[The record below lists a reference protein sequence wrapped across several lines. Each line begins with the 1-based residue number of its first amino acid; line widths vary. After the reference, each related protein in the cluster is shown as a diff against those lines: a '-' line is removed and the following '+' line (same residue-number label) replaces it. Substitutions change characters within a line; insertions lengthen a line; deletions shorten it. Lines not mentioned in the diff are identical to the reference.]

1 MTGLAAE
8 RAAETMNGA
17 SKLVRAGF
25 EYVIT
30 SNDVMLFKSES
41 ERDVYVLVEMH
52 IY

>member
-8 RAAETMNGA
+8 RAAKTMDEA
-17 SKLVRAGF
+17 SKLVRVGV
-25 EYVIT
+25 EHVIT
-30 SNDVMLFKSES
+30 INDVMLFKSES